1 MEKYSYCSYYN
12 SIRYK
17 RGICMKKIIF
27 RLFVIIILIALIFC
41 GFYAYQGYKIYQ
53 DVIEEK
59 NIEQRVAELQNK
71 EDYVKLD
78 EIADVYVELVVES
91 EDHRFYQH
99 HGVDYIGLTRAML
112 TNLATWSY
120 KEGGSTITQQL
131 AKNLCL
137 SFEKSLDRKFS
148 EVFIAWQLE
157 RDYSKD
163 EILEMYLNI
172 TYLGEGNYGIK
183 AASNYYYNVE
193 PSQLTKEQAEVLV
206 RTLKSPSVY
215 NPSIINE

>member
-1 MEKYSYCSYYN
+1 
-12 SIRYK
+12 
-17 RGICMKKIIF
+17 MKKIIF
-27 RLFVIIILIALIFC
+27 RLFVIVILIALIFC
-41 GFYAYQGYKIYQ
+41 GFYAYQGYKVYQ
-53 DVIEEK
+53 NVIAEK
-59 NIEQRVAELQNK
+59 SIEQRVTELQNK
-71 EDYVKLD
+71 QDYVKLD
-78 EIADVYVELVVES
+78 KIADVYVELVVES

-137 SFEKSLDRKFS
+137 SFEKSLDRKFA

-183 AASNYYYNVE
+183 AASNYYYNIE

>member
-1 MEKYSYCSYYN
+1 
-12 SIRYK
+12 
-17 RGICMKKIIF
+17 MKKIIF

-59 NIEQRVAELQNK
+59 NIEQRVAELQSK
-71 EDYVKLD
+71 DDYVKLD

-137 SFEKSLDRKFS
+137 SFEKSLDRKFA

>member
-1 MEKYSYCSYYN
+1 
-12 SIRYK
+12 
-17 RGICMKKIIF
+17 MKKIIF

-41 GFYAYQGYKIYQ
+41 GFYAYQGYKVYQ

-71 EDYVKLD
+71 EDYVKLY

-137 SFEKSLDRKFS
+137 SFEKSLDRKFA

-193 PSQLTKEQAEVLV
+193 PSKLTKEQAEVLV

>member
-1 MEKYSYCSYYN
+1 
-12 SIRYK
+12 
-17 RGICMKKIIF
+17 MKKIIF

-41 GFYAYQGYKIYQ
+41 GFYAYQGYKVYQ

-137 SFEKSLDRKFS
+137 SFEKSLDRKFA

-193 PSQLTKEQAEVLV
+193 PSKLTKEQAEVLV

>member
-1 MEKYSYCSYYN
+1 
-12 SIRYK
+12 
-17 RGICMKKIIF
+17 MKKIIF

-137 SFEKSLDRKFS
+137 SFEKSLDRKFA

-183 AASNYYYNVE
+183 AASIYYYNVE

>member
-1 MEKYSYCSYYN
+1 
-12 SIRYK
+12 
-17 RGICMKKIIF
+17 MKKIIF
-27 RLFVIIILIALIFC
+27 RLFVIIILIALVFC
-41 GFYAYQGYKIYQ
+41 GFYAYQGYKVYQ

-78 EIADVYVELVVES
+78 ETADVYVELVVES

-137 SFEKSLDRKFS
+137 SFEKSLDRKFA

>member
-1 MEKYSYCSYYN
+1 
-12 SIRYK
+12 
-17 RGICMKKIIF
+17 MKKIIF

-41 GFYAYQGYKIYQ
+41 GFYAYQGYKVYQ

-137 SFEKSLDRKFS
+137 SFEKSLDRKFA
-148 EVFIAWQLE
+148 EVFIACQLE

>member
-1 MEKYSYCSYYN
+1 
-12 SIRYK
+12 
-17 RGICMKKIIF
+17 MKKIIF

-41 GFYAYQGYKIYQ
+41 GFYAYQGYKVYQ

-59 NIEQRVAELQNK
+59 NIEQRVAELQSK

-137 SFEKSLDRKFS
+137 SFEKSLDRKFA

>member
-1 MEKYSYCSYYN
+1 
-12 SIRYK
+12 
-17 RGICMKKIIF
+17 MKKIIF

-41 GFYAYQGYKIYQ
+41 GFYAYQGYKVYQ

-59 NIEQRVAELQNK
+59 NIGQRVAELQSK
-71 EDYVKLD
+71 DDYVKLD

-137 SFEKSLDRKFS
+137 SFEKSLDRKFA

>member
-1 MEKYSYCSYYN
+1 
-12 SIRYK
+12 
-17 RGICMKKIIF
+17 MKKIIF

-41 GFYAYQGYKIYQ
+41 GFYAYQGYKVYQ

-137 SFEKSLDRKFS
+137 SFEKSLDRKFA

-157 RDYSKD
+157 RYYSKD

>member
-41 GFYAYQGYKIYQ
+41 GFYAYQGYKVYQ

-59 NIEQRVAELQNK
+59 NIEQRVAELQSK

-137 SFEKSLDRKFS
+137 SFEKSLDRKFA

>member
-1 MEKYSYCSYYN
+1 
-12 SIRYK
+12 
-17 RGICMKKIIF
+17 MKKIIF

-59 NIEQRVAELQNK
+59 NIEQRVAELQSK

-137 SFEKSLDRKFS
+137 SFEKSLDRKFA

>member
-1 MEKYSYCSYYN
+1 
-12 SIRYK
+12 
-17 RGICMKKIIF
+17 MKKIIF

-41 GFYAYQGYKIYQ
+41 GFYAYQGYKVYQ

-137 SFEKSLDRKFS
+137 SFEKSLDRKFA

>member
-1 MEKYSYCSYYN
+1 
-12 SIRYK
+12 
-17 RGICMKKIIF
+17 MKKIIF

-59 NIEQRVAELQNK
+59 NIEQRVAELQSK

-137 SFEKSLDRKFS
+137 SFEKSLDRKFA

-157 RDYSKD
+157 RDYSKN

>member
-137 SFEKSLDRKFS
+137 SFEKSLDRKFA

-193 PSQLTKEQAEVLV
+193 PSQLTKEQAEVLA
-206 RTLKSPSVY
+206 RTLKSPRVY
-215 NPSIINE
+215 NPSLINE

>member
-41 GFYAYQGYKIYQ
+41 GFYAYQGYKVYQ

-59 NIEQRVAELQNK
+59 NIGQRVAELQNK

-137 SFEKSLDRKFS
+137 SFEKSLDRKFA

>member
-1 MEKYSYCSYYN
+1 
-12 SIRYK
+12 
-17 RGICMKKIIF
+17 MKKIIF

-137 SFEKSLDRKFS
+137 SFEKSLDRKFA
-148 EVFIAWQLE
+148 EVFIAWHLE

-215 NPSIINE
+215 NQSIIN

>member
-1 MEKYSYCSYYN
+1 
-12 SIRYK
+12 
-17 RGICMKKIIF
+17 MKKIIF

-137 SFEKSLDRKFS
+137 SFEKSLDRKFA

-183 AASNYYYNVE
+183 AASNYYYNVG

>member
-1 MEKYSYCSYYN
+1 
-12 SIRYK
+12 
-17 RGICMKKIIF
+17 MKKIIF
-27 RLFVIIILIALIFC
+27 RLFVIVILIALIFC
-41 GFYAYQGYKIYQ
+41 GFYAYQGYKVYQ
-53 DVIEEK
+53 NVIAEK
-59 NIEQRVAELQNK
+59 SIEQRVTELQNK

-78 EIADVYVELVVES
+78 KIANVYVELVVES

-137 SFEKSLDRKFS
+137 SFEKSLGRKFA

-183 AASNYYYNVE
+183 AASNYYYNIE

>member
-1 MEKYSYCSYYN
+1 
-12 SIRYK
+12 
-17 RGICMKKIIF
+17 MKKIIF

-59 NIEQRVAELQNK
+59 NIEQKVAELQNK
-71 EDYVKLD
+71 EDFVKLD

-137 SFEKSLDRKFS
+137 SFEKSLDRKFA

>member
-1 MEKYSYCSYYN
+1 
-12 SIRYK
+12 
-17 RGICMKKIIF
+17 MKKIIF
-27 RLFVIIILIALIFC
+27 RLFVIIILIALVFC
-41 GFYAYQGYKIYQ
+41 GFYAYQGYKVYQ

-59 NIEQRVAELQNK
+59 NIEQRVAELQSK

-137 SFEKSLDRKFS
+137 SFEKSLDRKFA

>member
-1 MEKYSYCSYYN
+1 
-12 SIRYK
+12 
-17 RGICMKKIIF
+17 MKKIIF

-41 GFYAYQGYKIYQ
+41 GFYAYRGYKIYQ

-137 SFEKSLDRKFS
+137 SFEK
-148 EVFIAWQLE
+148 V
-157 RDYSKD
+157 
-163 EILEMYLNI
+163 
-172 TYLGEGNYGIK
+172 
-183 AASNYYYNVE
+183 
-193 PSQLTKEQAEVLV
+193 
-206 RTLKSPSVY
+206 
-215 NPSIINE
+215 

>member
-1 MEKYSYCSYYN
+1 
-12 SIRYK
+12 
-17 RGICMKKIIF
+17 MKKIIF
-27 RLFVIIILIALIFC
+27 RLFVIIILSALIFC
-41 GFYAYQGYKIYQ
+41 GFYAYRGYKVYQ
-53 DVIEEK
+53 NVIEEK
-59 NIEQRVAELQNK
+59 SIEQRVAELQNK

-78 EIADVYVELVVES
+78 KIANIYVELVVES

-137 SFEKSLDRKFS
+137 SFEKSLDRKFA

-157 RDYSKD
+157 RNYSKD

-183 AASNYYYNVE
+183 AASNYYYNIE

>member
-41 GFYAYQGYKIYQ
+41 GFYAYQGYKVYQ

-137 SFEKSLDRKFS
+137 SFEKSLDRKFA

>member
-1 MEKYSYCSYYN
+1 
-12 SIRYK
+12 
-17 RGICMKKIIF
+17 MKKIIF

-41 GFYAYQGYKIYQ
+41 GFYSYQGYKVYQ

-137 SFEKSLDRKFS
+137 SFEKSLDRKFA

>member
-1 MEKYSYCSYYN
+1 
-12 SIRYK
+12 
-17 RGICMKKIIF
+17 MKKIIF

-59 NIEQRVAELQNK
+59 NIEQRVAELQSK

-137 SFEKSLDRKFS
+137 SFEKSLDRKFA

-215 NPSIINE
+215 NPPIINE

>member
-1 MEKYSYCSYYN
+1 
-12 SIRYK
+12 
-17 RGICMKKIIF
+17 MKKIIF
-27 RLFVIIILIALIFC
+27 RLFVIIILITLIFC

-137 SFEKSLDRKFS
+137 SFEKSLDRKFA

>member
-1 MEKYSYCSYYN
+1 
-12 SIRYK
+12 
-17 RGICMKKIIF
+17 MKKIIF
-27 RLFVIIILIALIFC
+27 RLFVIIILIALVFC
-41 GFYAYQGYKIYQ
+41 GFYAYQGYKVYQ

-137 SFEKSLDRKFS
+137 SFEKSLDRKFA

>member
-1 MEKYSYCSYYN
+1 
-12 SIRYK
+12 
-17 RGICMKKIIF
+17 MKKIIF

-41 GFYAYQGYKIYQ
+41 GFYAYQGYKVYQ

-59 NIEQRVAELQNK
+59 NIGQRVSELQSK

-137 SFEKSLDRKFS
+137 SFEKSLDRKFA

>member
-1 MEKYSYCSYYN
+1 
-12 SIRYK
+12 
-17 RGICMKKIIF
+17 MKKIIF

-41 GFYAYQGYKIYQ
+41 GFYAYQGYKVYQ

-59 NIEQRVAELQNK
+59 NIEQRVAELQDK

-137 SFEKSLDRKFS
+137 SFEKSLDRKFA

>member
-1 MEKYSYCSYYN
+1 
-12 SIRYK
+12 
-17 RGICMKKIIF
+17 MKKIIF

-41 GFYAYQGYKIYQ
+41 GFYAYQGYKVYQ

-59 NIEQRVAELQNK
+59 NIGQRVAELQSK

-137 SFEKSLDRKFS
+137 SFEKSLDRKFA

>member
-1 MEKYSYCSYYN
+1 
-12 SIRYK
+12 
-17 RGICMKKIIF
+17 MKKIIF
-27 RLFVIIILIALIFC
+27 RLFVIVILIALIFC
-41 GFYAYQGYKIYQ
+41 GFYAYQGYKVYQ
-53 DVIEEK
+53 NVIAEK
-59 NIEQRVAELQNK
+59 SIEQRVTELQNK

-78 EIADVYVELVVES
+78 KIANVYVELVVES

-137 SFEKSLDRKFS
+137 SFEKSLDRKFA

-183 AASNYYYNVE
+183 AASNYYYNIE

>member
-1 MEKYSYCSYYN
+1 
-12 SIRYK
+12 
-17 RGICMKKIIF
+17 MKKNIF

-137 SFEKSLDRKFS
+137 SFEKSLDRKFA

>member
-1 MEKYSYCSYYN
+1 
-12 SIRYK
+12 
-17 RGICMKKIIF
+17 MKKIIF

-137 SFEKSLDRKFS
+137 SFEKILDRKFA

>member
-1 MEKYSYCSYYN
+1 
-12 SIRYK
+12 
-17 RGICMKKIIF
+17 MKKIIF
-27 RLFVIIILIALIFC
+27 RLFVIVILIALIFC
-41 GFYAYQGYKIYQ
+41 GFYAYQGYKVYQ
-53 DVIEEK
+53 NVIAEK
-59 NIEQRVAELQNK
+59 SIEQRVTELQNK

-78 EIADVYVELVVES
+78 KIANVYVELVVES

-137 SFEKSLDRKFS
+137 SFEKSLDRKFA

-157 RDYSKD
+157 RNYSKD

-183 AASNYYYNVE
+183 AASNYYYNIE

>member
-1 MEKYSYCSYYN
+1 
-12 SIRYK
+12 
-17 RGICMKKIIF
+17 MKKIIF

-41 GFYAYQGYKIYQ
+41 GFYAYQGYKVYQ

-71 EDYVKLD
+71 EYYVKLD

-137 SFEKSLDRKFS
+137 SFEKSLDRKFA